1 MSTKISATLKKQ
13 FLFKT
18 QQLAELEQ
26 KLMEAE
32 GTLNAEFSGIQ
43 KKSFKKNQ
51 EELDCKDIQSY
62 IYAMNQSCFL
72 FLFYCRIFQRRKE
85 KNIHKYI

>member
-1 MSTKISATLKKQ
+1 MSTKISATLKKKQ

-43 KKSFKKNQ
+43 KKS
-51 EELDCKDIQSY
+51 
-62 IYAMNQSCFL
+62 
-72 FLFYCRIFQRRKE
+72 
-85 KNIHKYI
+85 

>member
-1 MSTKISATLKKQ
+1 MSTKISATLKKKQ

-32 GTLNAEFSGIQ
+32 GTLNAEFSWIQ
-43 KKSFKKNQ
+43 KKVKKKKSRKSWIVKIFKAT
-51 EELDCKDIQSY
+51 Y
-62 IYAMNQSCFL
+62 TP
-72 FLFYCRIFQRRKE
+72 
-85 KNIHKYI
+85 

>member
-1 MSTKISATLKKQ
+1 MSTKISATLKKKQ

-32 GTLNAEFSGIQ
+32 GTLNAEFSWIQ
-43 KKSFKKNQ
+43 KKVEKSRKSWIVKIFKAT
-51 EELDCKDIQSY
+51 Y
-62 IYAMNQSCFL
+62 TP
-72 FLFYCRIFQRRKE
+72 
-85 KNIHKYI
+85 

>member
-1 MSTKISATLKKQ
+1 MSTKIPTTLKKQ

-32 GTLNAEFSGIQ
+32 GTLIAEFSWIQ
-43 KKSFKKNQ
+43 KKV
-51 EELDCKDIQSY
+51 
-62 IYAMNQSCFL
+62 
-72 FLFYCRIFQRRKE
+72 
-85 KNIHKYI
+85 

>member
-32 GTLNAEFSGIQ
+32 GTLNAEFSWIQ
-43 KKSFKKNQ
+43 KKVKKKKAGRAG
-51 EELDCKDIQSY
+51 L
-62 IYAMNQSCFL
+62 
-72 FLFYCRIFQRRKE
+72 
-85 KNIHKYI
+85 

>member
-1 MSTKISATLKKQ
+1 MSTKISDTLKKQ

-32 GTLNAEFSGIQ
+32 GTLNAGFSWIQ
-43 KKSFKKNQ
+43 KKKFKK
-51 EELDCKDIQSY
+51 KKPRKSWIVK
-62 IYAMNQSCFL
+62 
-72 FLFYCRIFQRRKE
+72 IFKAT
-85 KNIHKYI
+85 YTP

>member
-26 KLMEAE
+26 KLMEAG
-32 GTLNAEFSGIQ
+32 GTLNAEYKSWIQ
-43 KKSFKKNQ
+43 KKKLKKSRKSWIVKIFKAT
-51 EELDCKDIQSY
+51 Y
-62 IYAMNQSCFL
+62 TP
-72 FLFYCRIFQRRKE
+72 
-85 KNIHKYI
+85 

>member
-1 MSTKISATLKKQ
+1 MSTKISATLKKNQ

-32 GTLNAEFSGIQ
+32 GTLNAGFSWIQ
-43 KKSFKKNQ
+43 KKVKKKKQ

-62 IYAMNQSCFL
+62 IYAMNQSCFY
-72 FLFYCRIFQRRKE
+72 FSFIAEFSKG
-85 KNIHKYI
+85 

>member
-26 KLMEAE
+26 KLMEAG
-32 GTLNAEFSGIQ
+32 GTLNAEFSWIQ
-43 KKSFKKNQ
+43 KKSLKKYPGRAG
-51 EELDCKDIQSY
+51 L
-62 IYAMNQSCFL
+62 
-72 FLFYCRIFQRRKE
+72 
-85 KNIHKYI
+85 

>member
-1 MSTKISATLKKQ
+1 MSTKISATLKKK

-32 GTLNAEFSGIQ
+32 GTLNAGFSWIQ
-43 KKSFKKNQ
+43 KKVKKKKNR
-51 EELDCKDIQSY
+51 KSWIVK
-62 IYAMNQSCFL
+62 
-72 FLFYCRIFQRRKE
+72 IFKAT
-85 KNIHKYI
+85 YTP